1 MSDDVLVTVPRDPLF
16 GLTAEEYVEKIKKML
31 TGRVHAAYI
40 FGSFTGDNFSKFS
53 DIDLILVCDTS
64 LPFVERT
71 REFMDIP
78 DLVPSTDVLVY
89 TPDEFTSLMDAPA
102 VGFWKSVKESI
113 VRIV

>member
-1 MSDDVLVTVPRDPLF
+1 MNDDVLVTIPRDPLF
-16 GLTAEEYVEKIKKML
+16 GLTAEEYLEKIKML
-31 TGRVHAAYI
+31 LAGRVREAYI
-40 FGSFTGDNFSKFS
+40 FGSFMGDNFGKFS

-71 REFMDIP
+71 RKFMDIP

-89 TPDEFTSLMDAPA
+89 TPDEFASLMDAPA
-102 VGFWKSVKESI
+102 VGFWKSVKDSM